1 MKKGFTLIELL
12 AVIVILA
19 IISIIAVPIV
29 LNIIKDTNINSPFYV
44 GSTKGEILL
53 SLAGGDYDNIQT
65 YDQAKDRAEW
75 ELYNYSRM
83 NDKIRL
89 TSTVIPWIDVNQK
102 IEYINEDAEIS
113 GIFIIKSVSMDLA
126 VEGTMT
132 LECIRWYDYDPW
144 DNQ

>member
-1 MKKGFTLIELL
+1 
-12 AVIVILA
+12 
-19 IISIIAVPIV
+19 
-29 LNIIKDTNINSPFYV
+29 
-44 GSTKGEILL
+44 
-53 SLAGGDYDNIQT
+53 
-65 YDQAKDRAEW
+65 
-75 ELYNYSRM
+75 M
-83 NDKIRL
+83 NDRIRL
-89 TSTVIPWIDVNQK
+89 SSVTIPWVDVNQK